1 MQLFYSPAVSVPE
14 HQLNEVESRHITKV
28 MRKHVNDS
36 LWLTDGGGNLYTAV
50 IIRSHEKRCVVRTEL
65 HKTVPAPKPHLTI
78 AIAMPKR
85 SERFEWFLEK
95 STELGVNRIIPII
108 CQRSERTKPRTDRWQ
123 KVIVAAMKQSTR
135 LHLPQ
140 LDNAIK
146 FDQLLEMEWLDD
158 TSRFIAHCMD
168 GYRENVWDVLIRG
181 QNAVI
186 AIGPEGD
193 FSTQEVEKAV
203 LKDWRPINLD
213 EYRLRTETAAMTCV
227 HGFRWLHKSLGIT

>member
-1 MQLFYSPAVSVPE
+1 MQLFYSPVVSVPE
-14 HQLNEVESRHITKV
+14 HQLNEVESRHLTKV
-28 MRKHVNDS
+28 LRMHVNDS
-36 LWLTDGGGNLYTAV
+36 VWLTDGGGNLYSAV
-50 IIRSHEKRCVVRTEL
+50 IIQAHEKRCIVRTEL
-65 HKTVPAPKPHLTI
+65 HRTAPAPQPHLTI

-95 STELGVNRIIPII
+95 ATELGVNRIIPII

-123 KVIVAAMKQSTR
+123 KVIVSAMKQSTR

-158 TSRFIAHCMD
+158 TSLFIAHCMD
-168 GYRENVWDVLIRG
+168 SYRENVWDVLIKG
-181 QNAVI
+181 KNAVI

-193 FSTQEVEKAV
+193 FSAKEVEKAV
-203 LKDWRPINLD
+203 LKDWTAINLD

-227 HGFRWLHKSLGIT
+227 HGFRWLHKSLGVT